1 MKITEDVRKYAAEQ
15 GLSDQQALETRNG
28 TKGSR
33 LHRCR
38 LRNIREGMIDGKD
51 QAGRI
56 LIHLVEGRI
65 TIHVTSTFSMG
76 RIACLAVSRCPITSH
91 SMIGFPLGRW

>member
-1 MKITEDVRKYAAEQ
+1 
-15 GLSDQQALETRNG
+15 
-28 TKGSR
+28 
-33 LHRCR
+33 
-38 LRNIREGMIDGKD
+38 MIDGKD

-76 RIACLAVSRCPITSH
+76 RNRL
-91 SMIGFPLGRW
+91 LGRVALPDYKPLDDWIPPRKVVAILNSLQTEGRL